1 MSKRSSPTGRLPT
14 SFYGSRRRNVLFAAA
29 RSFGRHAV
37 RGTRRVLGFAVDL
50 LLPRVCLACPAPAR
64 RELSLCSDC
73 HRLLEP
79 PPGGAAAGGRLEGCD
94 AFFWLWAYRPPIDQV
109 ILGLKHRR
117 LDYLGRHIAA
127 EAVAALGIE
136 LRRAELIVPMPMHW
150 RRRLVRGR
158 NHAES
163 IARPLAVRLG
173 RPLRS
178 VLRRRTLGHPQVGR
192 SRRQRLANLD
202 VVFHCHTPDDV
213 NDRVVLLVDDVVT
226 TGATAGRAARCLRAA
241 GAAEVI
247 VFVPART
254 PDRAAAS
261 SAIVTD

>member
-1 MSKRSSPTGRLPT
+1 MRS
-14 SFYGSRRRNVLFAAA
+14 
-29 RSFGRHAV
+29 
-37 RGTRRVLGFAVDL
+37 VLGFAVDL

-64 RELSLCSDC
+64 RELSLCPDC

-94 AFFWLWAYRPPIDQV
+94 AFFWLWAYQPPIDRV
-109 ILGLKHRR
+109 ILGLKHQR

-127 EAVAALGIE
+127 EAIATLGIK

-163 IARPLAVRLG
+163 IARPLAAQLERRL
-173 RPLRS
+173 RP
-178 VLRRRTLGHPQVGR
+178 VLRRRALGRPQVGR
-192 SRRQRLANLD
+192 SRRQRLANPD
-202 VVFHCHTPDDV
+202 VAFHCHRPDEV
-213 NDRVVLLVDDVVT
+213 HDRVVLLVDDVVT

-254 PDRAAAS
+254 PDPAPDS
-261 SAIVTD
+261 SAIVNG